1 LKFTHRDHSHTGPG
15 RDLESCCRARGSNA
29 ERQIVG
35 MRIDRV
41 RRRGNADDR
50 RAAVAQS
57 HGAGAGRDWGN
68 DEALVSEAFQAAVA
82 KARELG
88 WIA

>member
-1 LKFTHRDHSHTGPG
+1 
-15 RDLESCCRARGSNA
+15 
-29 ERQIVG
+29 

-88 WIA
+88 WIV